1 MSEHDDRRGTS
12 GGDRDRDTGDIA
24 EEAQRLIGAV
34 QQRVMRGVSGVAAT
48 AGRSALSAG
57 TRDRD
62 DVWSRAT
69 AEPNDASP
77 IDRFVDFSK
86 TAAPRVAGHL
96 FQAGTALLA
105 AARDV
110 MDAYQETR
118 PARPAPDAGGK
129 TFTDAGSGGP
139 RPAGSAP
146 HPGATAAG
154 GDPWASAADD
164 VPRGGGPRR
173 DGDDGVEH
181 IDIG

>member
-1 MSEHDDRRGTS
+1 MNEHDDRRGTS
-12 GGDRDRDTGDIA
+12 GGDRDRETGDIG
-24 EEAQRLIGAV
+24 EEATRLIGAV
-34 QQRVMRGVSGVAAT
+34 QQRVIRGVSGVAAT
-48 AGRSALSAG
+48 AGRSAVSG
-57 TRDRD
+57 RTRDRD

-69 AEPNDASP
+69 AEPDDASP

-110 MDAYQETR
+110 VDAYQETR
-118 PARPAPDAGGK
+118 PLQPAPDSGGK
-129 TFTDAGSGGP
+129 RFTDAGSAGP
-139 RPAGSAP
+139 RPAGPAP
-146 HPGATAAG
+146 DPGAAAAG
-154 GDPWASAADD
+154 GDPWASAVDD
-164 VPRGGGPRR
+164 VPRGGPRD